1 MRLNMEVMKMTFQ
14 DLSLTAKVKA
24 ALFHAEDVKAME
36 IDVDV
41 NDGIVTLKGN
51 VSKAA
56 HDQAV
61 EVTRNIEG
69 IRAIE
74 DELSVTFRE

>member
-1 MRLNMEVMKMTFQ
+1 MTFQ

-24 ALFHAEDVKAME
+24 ALFQADDVRAMD
-36 IDVDV
+36 INVDV
-41 NDGIVTLKGN
+41 QDGIVTLKGN

-61 EVTRNIEG
+61 SVTRDIEG
-69 IRAIE
+69 VRAIE
-74 DELSVTFRE
+74 DELSISSNE